1 MSSGV
6 LVRILTKD
14 KNILNLVADQVLA
27 SPFIIAKSCLTG
39 LKTVNKV
46 ALRGKKE
53 LETNSKPKNKNH
65 NGTESVL
72 SGKLTLIGR
81 TQNKG
86 PLGRVVSQLSHL
98 KHAVLIE
105 INHKNVR
112 KVEIH
117 VILKK
122 VVNRIFLVLLRQ
134 RYTLE
139 KAGRSEI
146 KLKERGHS
154 ESRPTKLSQRHYKSK
169 QNRRRAASQQ
179 LRLLRVIKRQIQD
192 ELSLTRPGKRVHKHR
207 NYVSKKSNFRPANAN
222 RLGEKLR
229 KRVRKHKNYVSWPT
243 LSQPHQADRLGEKL
257 RKKASKPRQ
266 K

>member
-14 KNILNLVADQVLA
+14 KNILNLVADQGLG

-53 LETNSKPKNKNH
+53 LETNSKNKYQ
-65 NGTESVL
+65 NGTESVQ
-72 SGKLTLIGR
+72 SEKLTLIGR

-122 VVNRIFLVLLRQ
+122 MENRIFLVFLRQ

-139 KAGRSEI
+139 KAGQSEI

-179 LRLLRVIKRQIQD
+179 LRLLRVIKHQRQD
-192 ELSLTRPGKRVHKHR
+192 ELSLTGP
-207 NYVSKKSNFRPANAN
+207 
-222 RLGEKLR
+222 E
-229 KRVRKHKNYVSWPT
+229 KRVRKQK
-243 LSQPHQADRLGEKL
+243 KL
-257 RKKASKPRQ
+257 CKLALTESASS
-266 K
+266 